1 MIKQQC
7 EYHLHEKKNNT
18 TQHSKHGVKK
28 KKKCGAKK
36 HGKTI
41 ILVFTDGSQW
51 PNLERD
57 KWPLVTNNRLSV
69 IFTKCSHQD
78 FVF

>member
-7 EYHLHEKKNNT
+7 EHHLHEKKNNYT
-18 TQHSKHGVKK
+18 TKHSKHGVKK

-41 ILVFTDGSQW
+41 ILDLQM
-51 PNLERD
+51 D
-57 KWPLVTNNRLSV
+57 LSGQ
-69 IFTKCSHQD
+69 T
-78 FVF
+78 